1 MQYKTTREEVELSEE
16 PGTNSTEATVTAIMT
31 TAISKVPLTSFCLL
45 PSPVGRGQVISE
57 QEMEISRSSLSS
69 DSTFVN
75 LPMY

>member
-1 MQYKTTREEVELSEE
+1 MQYKTTREEVKLSEE
-16 PGTNSTEATVTAIMT
+16 PGTNSTEASVTAIMT

-45 PSPVGRGQVISE
+45 PSPICRGQVMSE
-57 QEMEISRSSLSS
+57 QEMETSRSSLFL